1 MSEVRFS
8 TSQAAEQIGLSA
20 PRLRGLVRDYEEV
33 YGSLGEANQD
43 KFWSEEDIA
52 RLKAARELFSS
63 GTVKSIRAALIQLRD
78 GTSRPVPVPTES
90 ERPSLETW
98 KVALGEMLSPVLQQN
113 EALQMEN
120 RQLQAQ
126 VTELLEAL
134 KQLPSSQQQQLHQ
147 VVTEATLPLKE
158 QLANLSV
165 ALTEEQ
171 VTGAV
176 QAATRDLQ
184 QQLLEM
190 QESQRALQQEL
201 KSIQQTSKPSWLS
214 RIFKR

>member
-33 YGSLGEANQD
+33 YGPLGEANQD
-43 KFWSEEDIA
+43 KFWSEDDIA

-63 GTVKSIRAALIQLRD
+63 GTVKSIRAALVQLRD
-78 GTSRPVPVPTES
+78 GTARSVPAPAEP
-90 ERPSLETW
+90 ERPSLEML
-98 KVALGEMLSPVLQQN
+98 KVALGEVLTPVLQHN

-126 VTELLEAL
+126 VAELLEAL
-134 KQLPSSQQQQLHQ
+134 KQLPSSQQEQLHQ

-158 QLANLSV
+158 QLANIPAPLS
-165 ALTEEQ
+165 EEQ

-176 QAATRDLQ
+176 HAATRDLQ

-190 QESQRALQQEL
+190 QESQRALQL
-201 KSIQQTSKPSWLS
+201 KLASMEQAPRGNWFS
-214 RIFKR
+214 RLFKR